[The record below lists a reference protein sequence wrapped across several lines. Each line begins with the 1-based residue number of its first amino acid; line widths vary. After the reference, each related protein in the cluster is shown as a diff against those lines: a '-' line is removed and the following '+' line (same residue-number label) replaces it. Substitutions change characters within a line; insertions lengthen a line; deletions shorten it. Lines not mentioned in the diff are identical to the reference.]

1 MTNVLVLVTLIIIVS
16 FANKETEEFW
26 LSGVTR
32 RLPLDARK
40 RAYARLQSLN
50 AAKDIKD
57 LMIPPSHQLEKLK
70 GDRKNQYSIR
80 VNKQWRICFIWKDG
94 EAHEVEFVD
103 YH

>member
-1 MTNVLVLVTLIIIVS
+1 MTSVLVFVTIIMIVS
-16 FANKETEEFW
+16 FADKETEEFW
-26 LSGVTR
+26 LSGITR
-32 RLPLDARK
+32 RLPVDARK

-94 EAHEVEFVD
+94 EIHEVEFVD